1 MVSLRTPSSL
11 PVVGVLVDGQTYRQL
26 LYVLLAVPL
35 GFLYYALFSVGLLFG
50 LLLSIVL
57 VGIVVLFA
65 TLLGARLVAGFER
78 WLANR
83 LLGTGLDPYDD
94 LPTDPGGRLGGV
106 RKYVDAPST
115 WRGVGFLSLKSVV
128 TFLAFV
134 PIFGLANAI
143 SLLAAPFRYPY
154 TASFGEVNGEPVT
167 WAITTLP
174 EALVGLSLG
183 VVGVVVVLH
192 VSNLIAYVAR
202 RMAVALLGD
211 PAVSDSGAVTSDSGA
226 VTSDSGAVTSDSG
239 AVTSDS
245 GSSVAAV
252 DDSDGVAWESESDAE
267 NDSGSTASESESDG
281 DRSVADRFEYVA
293 FDDEDGAETL
303 ERDSENSADRDS
315 DR

>member
-143 SLLAAPFRYPY
+143 SLIAAPFRYPY

-226 VTSDSGAVTSDSG
+226 ITSDSGAI
-239 AVTSDS
+239 TSDS

-252 DDSDGVAWESESDAE
+252 DDSDGVASESESDAE

-303 ERDSENSADRDS
+303 ERGSENSADRDS